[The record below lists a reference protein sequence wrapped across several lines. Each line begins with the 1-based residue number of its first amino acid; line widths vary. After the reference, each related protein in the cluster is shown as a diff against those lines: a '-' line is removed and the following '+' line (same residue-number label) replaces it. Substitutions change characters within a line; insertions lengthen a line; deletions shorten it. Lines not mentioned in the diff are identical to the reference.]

1 MTIVHARS
9 ATERLTMRCA
19 GVAENHT
26 ASRCATGRLL
36 SVEPSREARGE
47 PRRTHRLCAMRAR
60 AAAEVR
66 AARTHDG
73 RARQTAPLGA
83 SHGARPRRRS
93 AHSIDSPAASEAC
106 SLVMSPNEIYS
117 YLAGPVG
124 PVGPVARPAA
134 CQTNRAGDRLDR
146 LLDLNRATAAGHG
159 PVRLLASVTAAT
171 AFATIHDCAEFA
183 ARGRTV
189 YRPNPPPVRNQG
201 QKT

>member
-36 SVEPSREARGE
+36 SVESSREARGE

-93 AHSIDSPAASEAC
+93 AHIIDSPAASDAG

-117 YLAGPVG
+117 CLAG

-159 PVRLLASVTAAT
+159 PVRLLASGTGSESLSNSSRR
-171 AFATIHDCAEFA
+171 HP
-183 ARGRTV
+183 GL
-189 YRPNPPPVRNQG
+189 
-201 QKT
+201 

>member
-36 SVEPSREARGE
+36 SVESSREARGE

-93 AHSIDSPAASEAC
+93 AHIIDSPAASDAC

-117 YLAGPVG
+117 YLAG

-159 PVRLLASVTAAT
+159 PVRLLASVTGLYPECPQLSET
-171 AFATIHDCAEFA
+171 TKHSGFCTK
-183 ARGRTV
+183 
-189 YRPNPPPVRNQG
+189 N
-201 QKT
+201 

>member
-36 SVEPSREARGE
+36 SVESSREARGE

-106 SLVMSPNEIYS
+106 SLVMSPKLRDLLGRTGWTGCSTCGLPNQP
-117 YLAGPVG
+117 GRG
-124 PVGPVARPAA
+124 PVGPVARPKSSYSS
-134 CQTNRAGDRLDR
+134 RSWP
-146 LLDLNRATAAGHG
+146 G
-159 PVRLLASVTAAT
+159 PVACVG
-171 AFATIHDCAEFA
+171 H
-183 ARGRTV
+183 
-189 YRPNPPPVRNQG
+189 
-201 QKT
+201 

>member
-93 AHSIDSPAASEAC
+93 AHTIDSPAASEAC
-106 SLVMSPNEIYS
+106 SLVMSPKLMRSTWPDRWTGWTGCSTCGLPNQP
-117 YLAGPVG
+117 GRG
-124 PVGPVARPAA
+124 PVGPVARPKSSYSS
-134 CQTNRAGDRLDR
+134 RSWP
-146 LLDLNRATAAGHG
+146 G
-159 PVRLLASVTAAT
+159 PVACIR
-171 AFATIHDCAEFA
+171 H
-183 ARGRTV
+183 
-189 YRPNPPPVRNQG
+189 
-201 QKT
+201 